1 MSKFPHSHH
10 TVFITKIDCRPMKV
24 SEHLLRYLRIKT
36 AQSLQ
41 RLATGWT
48 VRGSNAV
55 GGEIFRTG
63 PHRSWGPTSLLY
75 NGHLV
80 FARGKA
86 AGTWR

>member
-1 MSKFPHSHH
+1 MSNFPHSHH
-10 TVFITKIDCRPMKV
+10 TVFITKIDCHPMTV
-24 SEHLLRYLRIKT
+24 SEHLLRYLWIRT
-36 AQSLQ
+36 AQSLE

-48 VRGSNAV
+48 VRGSNAS

-63 PHRSWGPTSLLY
+63 THRSWGPTSLLY